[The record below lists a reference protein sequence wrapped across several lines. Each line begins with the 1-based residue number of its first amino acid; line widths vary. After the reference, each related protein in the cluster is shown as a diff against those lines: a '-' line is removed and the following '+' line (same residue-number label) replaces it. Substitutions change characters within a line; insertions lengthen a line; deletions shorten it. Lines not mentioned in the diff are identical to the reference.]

1 MSSLRNKI
9 FRNLSG
15 YGYSQGATIVAQI
28 VVVPF
33 FLAAWG
39 VRLYGEWLVLTSIPM
54 FLALMEL
61 GVAQASAT
69 RASLASGS
77 KDITAIRRIL
87 DTAMAFSVVTSI
99 TVATLGTILATSI
112 PWSKWLNLSDIDP
125 SAASVIFIY
134 MSFYLAGNF
143 LAAPVSAWMKAM
155 DRTALAAVWMA
166 NRRVAEIIV
175 TAVTLYL
182 GASPTTLAIF
192 LMLTSFVTLITCYAI
207 ALRHST
213 SGAMTM
219 RYASRKEFRI
229 VFWPAV
235 SFMAMPLAQV
245 ITLQGSVQLL
255 NALSGGIAV
264 ASFSMA
270 RTMVRLLMQVGVVFN
285 SAMRPE
291 ISRLMGQGK
300 VLAARSVVKK
310 GTIVASLLVL
320 TGLLGVGLVGPKAL
334 EIWSHGNVILPAS
347 FLILLALHAVVN
359 VIWYVPS
366 TLIFAKNGHSS
377 ISWYYM
383 TLSIIAL
390 TLWWLN
396 SSLTTPMIG
405 AAIMMLIPETLMLC
419 LLLKIYTK
427 SLKGTKNESI

>member
-39 VRLYGEWLVLTSIPM
+39 VRQYGEWLVLTSIPM
-54 FLALMEL
+54 FLTLMEL

-77 KDITAIRRIL
+77 KDLPAIRRIL
-87 DTAMAFSVVTSI
+87 DTAMAFSVITSI
-99 TVATLGTILATSI
+99 TVAALGSTLAISL
-112 PWSKWLNLSDIDP
+112 PWSKWLNLSDIDSK
-125 SAASVIFIY
+125 SASIIFIC

-143 LAAPVSAWMKAM
+143 LAGPVSAWMKAM

-175 TAVTLYL
+175 TAVTLCL
-182 GASPTTLAIF
+182 GANPTTLAAC
-192 LMLTSFVTLITCYAI
+192 LMLTSFATLIACYTI

-213 SGAMTM
+213 VGAMTL
-219 RYASRKEFRI
+219 RYASRIEFRI
-229 VFWPAV
+229 VFWPAI

-255 NALSGGIAV
+255 NALSGGVAV

-270 RTMVRLLMQVGVVFN
+270 RTMVRLLMQVGIVFN
-285 SAMRPE
+285 NAMRPE
-291 ISRLMGQGK
+291 VSRLMGQGN
-300 VLAARSVVKK
+300 VSAARRLVEK
-310 GTIVASLLVL
+310 GSIIATLLVL
-320 TGLLGVGLVGPKAL
+320 AGLISVGIAGPKAL
-334 EIWSHGNVILPAS
+334 EIWSRGNVTLPS
-347 FLILLALHAVVN
+347 SLLILLALHAVVN

-366 TLIFAKNGHSS
+366 TLIFAKNSHSS

-383 TLSIIAL
+383 ILSVSAL
-390 TLWWLN
+390 ALWWLC
-396 SSLTTPMIG
+396 SPLTTPMFG
-405 AAIMMLIPETLMLC
+405 AAIMMLIPEALMLC
-419 LLLKIYTK
+419 LLLKIYAK
-427 SLKGTKNESI
+427 SIKGAKNESV